1 MKRWVALAPAY
12 PPLSGDPFGFSAAP
26 LLTTMTRLPGRSG
39 VSRAS
44 RSQWNAIRTSVCQL
58 TENVSHVW
66 CRSGRMCGVAPANR
80 MIACGVVA
88 VDEAGW

>member
-1 MKRWVALAPAY
+1 
-12 PPLSGDPFGFSAAP
+12 
-26 LLTTMTRLPGRSG
+26 
-39 VSRAS
+39 
-44 RSQWNAIRTSVCQL
+44 VCQL